1 MIWKLIVI
9 SSVLFVEVQAQFYE
23 DKRCRC
29 VCPTPASILN
39 NTIKSNRTLYFA
51 YVPPNKCNCD
61 GVILP
66 KVSDEIRENAQ
77 VFCPRCDCK
86 YETRNTTVIMVVVIL
101 VVSMIMLLLGY
112 YLFLLLLEMLVTK
125 KPTYSYQIPS
135 ASDETENLLMQEEEI
150 ED

>member
-1 MIWKLIVI
+1 MIWKLIVV
-9 SSVLFVEVQAQFYE
+9 SSVLFVEAQFYE

-39 NTIKSNRTLYFA
+39 NTKQTDRTLYIA

-66 KVSDEIRENAQ
+66 KVADEIRENAQ

-101 VVSMIMLLLGY
+101 VVWVIMLLVGY
-112 YLFLLLLEMLVTK
+112 YLFLMLLEMLVTK
-125 KPTYSYQIPS
+125 KPAYSYQIQS
-135 ASDETENLLMQEEEI
+135 ASEETENLLMQGEEI